1 MKISSNCSRDFSSV
15 WIFIFF
21 KKKEMSE
28 SRDEVNRGQG
38 AESRDEVK
46 RGQGVSLHVKGLP
59 ERIM

>member
-1 MKISSNCSRDFSSV
+1 
-15 WIFIFF
+15 
-21 KKKEMSE
+21 MSE